1 MSRVSAMA
9 KTAIVTGCQGFI
21 GRATCR
27 ELLEAGF
34 VVVGVDRAPEK
45 GDHEGPYITCDL
57 SNIAVIEKML
67 ETGRRYAS
75 DISLLVNNA
84 GLYEPK
90 GFFDL
95 TLEDFDRVMTVNT
108 RAVFLI
114 SQAVARWMV
123 DSNRGGSI
131 VNIASINGRL
141 GSPIIPYGTSK
152 AAVIGLTK
160 SMARALAP
168 HKIRVNAIAPGVIET
183 PMSAAVAP
191 EQMKRQL
198 LNVPMGRMGEPSEI
212 AKVVAFLAGDAS
224 SYMTGSIVDVNGGW
238 PV

>member
-1 MSRVSAMA
+1 MKKA
-9 KTAIVTGCQGFI
+9 AIVTGCLGSI
-21 GRATCR
+21 GKATCR
-27 ELLEAGF
+27 ELLGAGF
-34 VVVGVDRAPEK
+34 LVIGVDRPGEG
-45 GDHEGPYITCDL
+45 GDHEGPYIPCDL
-57 SNIAVIEKML
+57 SDIAAIEAML
-67 ETGRRYAS
+67 EAARHYAS
-75 DISLLVNNA
+75 DIRVLVNNA
-84 GLYEPK
+84 GLYEPI

-95 TLEDFDRVMTVNT
+95 TLADFDRVMTVNT
-108 RAVFLI
+108 RAVFMI
-114 SQAVARWMV
+114 SQAVARWMI
-123 DSNRGGSI
+123 DADRDGSI

-152 AAVIGLTK
+152 AAVIGMTK

-168 HKIRVNAIAPGVIET
+168 HRIRVNAIAPGVIET

-198 LNVPMGRMGEPSEI
+198 LNVPMERMGEPSEI
-212 AKVVAFLAGDAS
+212 ATVVRFLASDAS